1 MGNMA
6 QNRQLALDP
15 AKMTLVTKFIRE
27 KGDRQEIK
35 IRPGDNVGY
44 YDAHEI
50 YLRTEP
56 GAVCSW
62 QGCQAGLRVV
72 GIDSVGNV
80 KGCESIYSDEFIEG
94 DLRTESIE
102 QIWTREGNFAYNRQ
116 FDVSMLKGVC
126 AGCDKAARCR
136 GGCRGTCYFTKGS
149 LFENGYCCYPGKP
162 ARTGV

>member
-1 MGNMA
+1 MQNGVVAWQIQVATPMGNMA

-94 DLRTESIE
+94 DLRTDRLSKFGPERAISLI
-102 QIWTREGNFAYNRQ
+102 I
-116 FDVSMLKGVC
+116 VSLM
-126 AGCDKAARCR
+126 
-136 GGCRGTCYFTKGS
+136 
-149 LFENGYCCYPGKP
+149 
-162 ARTGV
+162 